1 VIRHEERVDGDAVAD
16 VVTATQ
22 PFALE
27 AERLVQLNGR
37 LVPREDMELDL
48 RDGRS
53 SRPIHRGG
61 EQRATNS
68 PPAVARRDHEPEVG
82 DVGARRVRVARERDA
97 TDDPVGVGVDGDEDG
112 GVGVATDGAKVSPLV
127 GDATPRIGS
136 EQPVARLPADR
147 GGEGDQLRRV
157 AGFRVPDRDHET
169 TTP

>member
-37 LVPREDMELDL
+37 LVPREDMELEL
-48 RDGRS
+48 GDGRS
-53 SRPIHRGG
+53 SRPIHCGR
-61 EQRATNS
+61 EQRATDS
-68 PPAVARRDHEPEVG
+68 PPAMARRDHEPDVG
-82 DVGARRVRVARERDA
+82 DVGARRVRVAGEREA
-97 TDDPVGVGVDGDEDG
+97 TDDPVGVDGDEDG

-127 GDATPRIGS
+127 RDATPRIGG
-136 EQPVARLPADR
+136 EQPIARLPADR
-147 GGEGDQLRRV
+147 GGERDQLRRV
-157 AGFRVPDRDHET
+157 AGLCVPDRDHDT